1 MVIIALAI
9 ILIVTPT
16 NLKKRGAEIPA
27 GGLIPTS
34 THTDR
39 GNKER
44 EQKEQEKKARE
55 EEKRKKAES
64 DRIANQPSLVQ
75 QLEQIFRPSFAWR

>member
-16 NLKKRGAEIPA
+16 NLSRRGALFS
-27 GGLIPTS
+27 GGPIIPTS

-39 GNKER
+39 GNEEWKQKDQER
-44 EQKEQEKKARE
+44 KARE
-55 EEKRKKAES
+55 EKKRKKAES
-64 DRIANQPSLVQ
+64 DRIANQPSVVQ
-75 QLEQIFRPSFAWR
+75 QLEQIFRPRFAWR